1 MGRPSPT
8 TCVRPSGRGCAV
20 LRLLPIAGFAVA
32 LLGLAGCAGVWDT
45 VTSRRFREDPFDTT
59 YKMVRPEDPLAVL
72 RADPP
77 RDGDERAKAMR
88 RLQEPLRTTGS
99 QPDQD
104 EAIDILYR
112 AATADPSPVLRLA
125 AVEALGRFEDPRAAG
140 ILMLAYQ
147 KADGRPEGAASPEAG
162 VRLAAGRGLP
172 DRSPLA
178 PPTGFAPDTVAV
190 IRSRALEA
198 LARTN
203 RPEAAR
209 FLAAVAN
216 PGTDAAPEGAE
227 DRDVRLAA
235 VRGLGR
241 CRQPEAVVALAQVLT
256 AESGKDTALA
266 GRAHDGLV
274 RLTGR
279 RLPPDPRQWEEVV
292 QAGVVVAPEPTWVED
307 AVQSAAGWFGQ

>member
-1 MGRPSPT
+1 
-8 TCVRPSGRGCAV
+8 
-20 LRLLPIAGFAVA
+20 
-32 LLGLAGCAGVWDT
+32 
-45 VTSRRFREDPFDTT
+45 
-59 YKMVRPEDPLAVL
+59 
-72 RADPP
+72 
-77 RDGDERAKAMR
+77 MR

-99 QPDQD
+99 QQDQD
-104 EAIDILYR
+104 EAIDVLYR
-112 AATADPSPVLRLA
+112 VATADPSPVLRLA

-147 KADGRPEGAASPEAG
+147 KADGRPEGAAPPEAGG

-190 IRSRALEA
+190 IRSRALES

-216 PGTDAAPEGAE
+216 GPGTDAAPDGAE

-241 CRQPEAVVALAQVLT
+241 CRQPEAVVALTQVLS

-274 RLTGR
+274 RLTGQ
-279 RLPPDPRQWEEVV
+279 RLPPDPRQWEGVV

-307 AVQSAAGWFGQ
+307 AVQNAAGWFGQ